1 MSSPRNP
8 PFTITPRILG
18 QVAECCERVGSWR
31 GGQEL
36 SLSPQLRRENRVRS
50 IQASLAIENNSLS
63 IDQVTDILDGKR
75 VIGLPREIQEVKNA
89 ITCYDQLGS
98 FDPTSVADFLK
109 AHGILMQALADDAG
123 TFRSGGVGVY
133 REGQLIHMAPPAD
146 RIPQLIADLFTW
158 FGGTDLHPLI
168 ASSILHYEIEFIH
181 PFSDG
186 NGRMGRLWQSLA
198 LTRWHP
204 ELAYLPVE
212 SVIREHQSSYY
223 AALGEADRKAK
234 ATPFVEFIL
243 DAITESLKIHPH
255 TDPASDP
262 VSDRVKSLLKAFLS
276 DSEKLAAEEVLRR
289 LKLRHKPSFRKNY
302 LHPALAD
309 GMIEMTEPQSPHS
322 PTQRYRLTPRGKRM
336 KQTLVAKP

>member
-8 PFTITPRILG
+8 PFTITTRILG

-31 GGQEL
+31 AGRG
-36 SLSPQLRRENRVRS
+36 SAISPQLRRENRIRS

-89 ITCYDQLGS
+89 ITCYDSLGNL
-98 FDPTSVADFLK
+98 DPTSVDSFLK
-109 AHGILMQALADDAG
+109 AHEILRQALADDAG

-133 REGQLIHMAPPAD
+133 REDQLIHMAPPAE
-146 RIPQLIADLFTW
+146 RIPLLIAELFTW
-158 FGGTDLHPLI
+158 FGDTDLHPLI

-186 NGRMGRLWQSLA
+186 NGRMGRLWQTLA

-204 ELAYLPVE
+204 GLAYLPVE
-212 SVIREHQSSYY
+212 SVIREHQSAYY
-223 AALGEADRKAK
+223 EALGEADKKAE
-234 ATPFVEFIL
+234 ATPFIEFVL
-243 DAITESLKIHPH
+243 DAIAGALKGQSE
-255 TDPASDP
+255 TDPVTDP
-262 VSDRVKSLLKAFLS
+262 VTDSVKSLLKAFVS
-276 DSEKLAAEEVLRR
+276 DSEKLTTEELLKR
-289 LKLRHKPSFRKNY
+289 LELRHKPSFRKNY

-322 PTQRYRLTPRGKRM
+322 PTQRYHLTRRGKRM
-336 KQTLVAKP
+336 KQTLAAKS